1 MTPAH
6 AEVERNIKT
15 AAASKAVSQNHCTTI
30 MHKEPDITFELA
42 GEHGLNEE
50 EYRKIQDIL
59 GRTPTFTELGIFSVM
74 WSEHCSYKNSIA
86 VLKTL
91 PREGEALL
99 TSAGE
104 ENAGLVDIGDN
115 LAVAFKIES
124 HNHPS
129 AVEPYQ
135 GAATGVG
142 GIHRDIFTMGAR
154 PVAALNSLRFGS
166 PADPRVRYLVDG
178 VVRGIGDYG
187 NSFGVPTVGG
197 EIYFEDCYTGN
208 PLVNAMSVGLVKHD
222 KTVSATAEGEGNP
235 VLIVGSATGKDGIHG
250 ATFASEDL
258 SEASEDKRPSVQV
271 GDPFAEKLLLEATLE
286 AIATGHVVGL
296 QDMGAAGLTSS
307 TSEMSARG
315 IDKNGSGGIEIDLDN
330 VPIREKD
337 MSAYEI
343 MLSESQERMLIVA
356 AKGFEQEIIDVYSK
370 WDIHAVVIG
379 KVTADN
385 QLRVRRHGS
394 VVAEIPAESLVLG
407 GGAPVYIREAVEKKP
422 DTPHA
427 DLLPDS
433 SIDLRKASL
442 RLLSRSNIASKQWVY
457 QQYDSMVQTNT
468 VTAAGQTDAAVIRI
482 KGTKKALAMKTD
494 CNARYVYLNPR
505 KGGMIAVAE
514 CARNIACSGA
524 VPLAITNCLNFGN
537 PYKPEIYYQF
547 KASVEGMGDA
557 CRAFNTPVTG
567 GNVSFY
573 NESSLTGTAVYPTPV
588 IGMIGLLD
596 DIEHLT
602 GSTFKNPGDAIL
614 LLGDPVLTLDG
625 SEYLIMQYGT
635 PGQDAPS
642 FDLDEERK
650 LQSLLVSLAKSGLLH
665 SAHDISDG
673 GLFTALAEKAI
684 LDSSNPLGFAVDLES
699 GVKNSSFVQELLFSE
714 AQGRVLLSVEPDN
727 AAEVMEI
734 ANRAG
739 VAAKVIGQV
748 RDKNAS
754 IEINGHEE
762 LSFTT
767 EEMSRAYYH
776 ALEESLHLDE
786 LETI

>member
-1 MTPAH
+1 
-6 AEVERNIKT
+6 
-15 AAASKAVSQNHCTTI
+15 
-30 MHKEPDITFELA
+30 MHTEPDVTLELA
-42 GEHGLNEE
+42 MEHGLNEE
-50 EYRKIQDIL
+50 EYGKILDIL
-59 GRTPTFTELGIFSVM
+59 GRIPTFTELGIFSVM

-91 PREGEALL
+91 PREGKALL

-166 PADPRVRYLVDG
+166 PKDPRVRYLVDG

-208 PLVNAMSVGLVKHD
+208 PLVNAMSVGLVEHD
-222 KTVSATAEGEGNP
+222 NTVSATAEGEGNP

-315 IDKNGSGGIEIDLDN
+315 IGKNGSGGIEIDLDF
-330 VPIREKD
+330 VPVREKD

-343 MLSESQERMLIVA
+343 MLSESQERMLVVA
-356 AKGFEQEIIDVYSK
+356 ANGFEQEIIDVYRK

-379 KVTADN
+379 KVTSDN
-385 QLRVRRHGS
+385 QLRVRHRGS
-394 VVAEIPAESLVLG
+394 IAAEIPAESLVLG

-422 DTPHA
+422 DTSQA
-427 DLLPDS
+427 ALVPDAS
-433 SIDLRKASL
+433 LDLRSVSL
-442 RLLSRSNIASKQWVY
+442 RLLSRPNIASKQWVY

-468 VTAAGQTDAAVIRI
+468 VTPAGQTDAAVIRI
-482 KGTKKALAMKTD
+482 KGTQKVLAMKTD
-494 CNARYVYLNPR
+494 CNARYVYLNPK

-524 VPLAITNCLNFGN
+524 KPLAITNCLNFGN
-537 PYKPEIYYQF
+537 PYKPDVYYQF
-547 KASVEGMGDA
+547 KASVEGMGEA

-596 DIEHLT
+596 NIEHLT
-602 GSTFKNPGDAIL
+602 GSTFRNQGDAIL
-614 LLGDPVLTLDG
+614 LLGDPALTLDA
-625 SEYLIMQYGT
+625 SEYLVMQYGT
-635 PGQDAPS
+635 PGKDAPS
-642 FDLDEERK
+642 CDLEHERK
-650 LQSLLVSLAKSGLLH
+650 LQSLLVSLAKSDLLH
-665 SAHDISDG
+665 SAHDVSDG
-673 GLFTALAEKAI
+673 GLFTALAEKAV
-684 LDSSNPLGFAVDLES
+684 LDRSHPLGFAVDLES
-699 GVKNSSFVQELLFSE
+699 NGKSSSFIQELLFSE
-714 AQGRVLLSVEPDN
+714 AQGRVLVSLQPEN
-727 AAEVMEI
+727 ALEVIEMADRQGI
-734 ANRAG
+734 S
-739 VAAKVIGQV
+739 AKVIGQV
-748 RDKNAS
+748 REKNAS
-754 IEINGHEE
+754 IEINGREE

-767 EEMSRAYYH
+767 EELAGAYYH
-776 ALEESLHLDE
+776 ALEEALHLDE
-786 LETI
+786 LEII

>member
-1 MTPAH
+1 MKHT
-6 AEVERNIKT
+6 EVEVTIAV
-15 AAASKAVSQNHCTTI
+15 AA
-30 MHKEPDITFELA
+30 
-42 GEHGLNEE
+42 EHGLNAE
-50 EYRKIQDIL
+50 EYGKILVIL
-59 GRTPTFTELGIFSVM
+59 GRTPSFTELGVFSVM

-91 PREGEALL
+91 PREGAALL

-154 PVAALNSLRFGS
+154 PVASLNSLRFGS
-166 PADPRVRYLVDG
+166 PKDPHVRYLVDG

-197 EIYFEDCYTGN
+197 EIYFEEGYTGN
-208 PLVNAMSVGLVKHD
+208 PLVNAMSVGIVEHH
-222 KTVSATAEGEGNP
+222 KTVSATALGKDNP
-235 VLIVGSATGKDGIHG
+235 VLIVGSSTGRDGIHG

-286 AIATGHVVGL
+286 AIATGYVVGL
-296 QDMGAAGLTSS
+296 QDMGAAGITSS

-315 IDKNGSGGIEIDLDN
+315 IEKTGSGGIEIDLDL
-330 VPIREKD
+330 VPIREAG

-356 AKGFEQEIIDVYSK
+356 AKGFEEKIIDVYKK
-370 WDIHAVVIG
+370 WDVLAVVIG
-379 KVTADN
+379 RVTDDN
-385 QLRVRRHGS
+385 HLRVFHDGA

-407 GGAPVYIREAVEKKP
+407 GGAPVYIREAIEKKP
-422 DTPHA
+422 VTPVA
-427 DLLPDS
+427 ELVDDNTLDF
-433 SIDLRKASL
+433 KAISL
-442 RLLSRSNIASKQWVY
+442 ELLSRPNIASKQWVY
-457 QQYDSMVQTNT
+457 RQYDSMVQTNT
-468 VTAAGQTDAAVIRI
+468 VTPVGHTDAAVIRI
-482 KGTKKALAMKTD
+482 KGTKKGIAMKTD
-494 CNARYVYLNPR
+494 CNARYVYLNPLA
-505 KGGMIAVAE
+505 GGKIAVAE

-524 VPLAITNCLNFGN
+524 KPLAITNCLNFGN
-537 PYKPEIYYQF
+537 PYKPEVYFQF
-547 KASVEGMGDA
+547 KESVAGMGAA

-573 NESSLTGTAVYPTPV
+573 NETFIGGVRTAIYPTPT

-596 DIEHLT
+596 DIDNLV
-602 GSTFKNPGDAIL
+602 GSTFTHAGDIIL
-614 LLGDPVLTLDG
+614 LAGNPELALDG
-625 SEYLIMQYGT
+625 SEYLVMQYCT

-642 FDLDEERK
+642 IDLEHEAN
-650 LQSLLVSLAKSGLLH
+650 LQRLLVTLAENKLVH

-673 GLFTALAEKAI
+673 GLFVALAEKAI
-684 LDSSNPLGFAVDLES
+684 MNAEAPLGFTVDLENAE
-699 GVKNSSFVQELLFSE
+699 NSAFRIQHQLFSE
-714 AQGRVLLSVEPDN
+714 AQGRVVISIAPEKRR
-727 AAEVMEI
+727 EVMDT
-734 ANRAG
+734 
-739 VAAKVIGQV
+739 AAKHNVPICAIGQV
-748 RDKNAS
+748 VAQDIS
-754 IEINGHEE
+754 IAINSKKILDFTIDE
-762 LSFTT
+762 LNN
-767 EEMSRAYYH
+767 AYYH
-776 ALEESLHLDE
+776 SLEHALHLDE
-786 LETI
+786 L

>member
-1 MTPAH
+1 
-6 AEVERNIKT
+6 
-15 AAASKAVSQNHCTTI
+15 
-30 MHKEPDITFELA
+30 MHTEPDVTLELA
-42 GEHGLNEE
+42 MEHGLNEE
-50 EYRKIQDIL
+50 EYGKILDIL
-59 GRTPTFTELGIFSVM
+59 GRIPTFTELGIFSVM

-91 PREGEALL
+91 PREGKALL

-166 PADPRVRYLVDG
+166 PKDPRVRYLVDG

-208 PLVNAMSVGLVKHD
+208 PLVNAMSVGLVEHD
-222 KTVSATAEGEGNP
+222 NTVSATAEGEGNP

-286 AIATGHVVGL
+286 AIATGNVVGL

-315 IDKNGSGGIEIDLDN
+315 IGKNGSGGIEIDLDF
-330 VPIREKD
+330 VPVREKD

-343 MLSESQERMLIVA
+343 MLSESQERMLVVA
-356 AKGFEQEIIDVYSK
+356 ANGFEQEIIDVYRK

-379 KVTADN
+379 KVTSDN
-385 QLRVRRHGS
+385 QLRVRHRGS
-394 VVAEIPAESLVLG
+394 IAAEIPAESRVLG
-407 GGAPVYIREAVEKKP
+407 GGAPVYSREAVEKKP
-422 DTPHA
+422 GTSQA
-427 DLLPDS
+427 ALVPDAS
-433 SIDLRKASL
+433 LDLRSVSL
-442 RLLSRSNIASKQWVY
+442 RLLSRPNIASKQWVY

-468 VTAAGQTDAAVIRI
+468 VTSAGQTDAAVIRI
-482 KGTKKALAMKTD
+482 KGTQKVLAMKTD
-494 CNARYVYLNPR
+494 CNARYVYLNPK

-524 VPLAITNCLNFGN
+524 KPLAITNCLNFGN
-537 PYKPEIYYQF
+537 PYKPDVYYQF
-547 KASVEGMGDA
+547 KASVEGMGEA

-596 DIEHLT
+596 NIEHLT
-602 GSTFKNPGDAIL
+602 GSTFKNQGDAIL
-614 LLGDPVLTLDG
+614 LLGDPALTLDA
-625 SEYLIMQYGT
+625 SEYLVMQYGT

-642 FDLDEERK
+642 CDLEHERK
-650 LQSLLVSLAKSGLLH
+650 LQSLLVSLAKSDLLH
-665 SAHDISDG
+665 SAHDVSDG
-673 GLFTALAEKAI
+673 GLFTALAEKAV
-684 LDSSNPLGFAVDLES
+684 LDRSHPLGFAVDLES
-699 GVKNSSFVQELLFSE
+699 NGKSSSFIQDLLFSE
-714 AQGRVLLSVEPDN
+714 AQGRVLVSLQPEN
-727 AAEVMEI
+727 ALEVIEMADRQGI
-734 ANRAG
+734 S
-739 VAAKVIGQV
+739 AKVIGQV
-748 RDKNAS
+748 REKNAS
-754 IEINGHEE
+754 IEVNGREE

-767 EEMSRAYYH
+767 EELAGAYYH
-776 ALEESLHLDE
+776 ALEEALHLDE
-786 LETI
+786 LEII